1 MHIAQNC
8 KGSKFWLLQNKPIF
22 HFKKQKRKKANTWIR
37 FCKLIWNPKNNSMVP
52 PKTNVLS
59 CKVELEYPATL
70 PHPTAPV
77 HKTRNGLRLGKRQQ
91 LFSQKS
97 ITRYVLKLIHLHLF
111 PLSLSK
117 LSLWW
122 LHINRSLPVF
132 FSPKNHHY
140 SHQIKSL
147 YESNQYYV
155 FKTLKSIIAFGAMIK
170 SSTSI
175 SSHCLLI
182 RLDQTTEELCW
193 GHQL

>member
-1 MHIAQNC
+1 MLLLFIFHSLPPAMIDLFIISTFFPLSRFHVCGIRQYVPI
-8 KGSKFWLLQNKPIF
+8 SDWLL
-22 HFKKQKRKKANTWIR
+22 
-37 FCKLIWNPKNNSMVP
+37 S
-52 PKTNVLS
+52 LS
-59 CKVELEYPATL
+59 
-70 PHPTAPV
+70 
-77 HKTRNGLRLGKRQQ
+77 
-91 LFSQKS
+91 S
-97 ITRYVLKLIHLHLF
+97 IHLF

-140 SHQIKSL
+140 SRQIKSL

-170 SSTSI
+170 SSMGI
-175 SSHCLLI
+175 SSRYLLL

-193 GHQL
+193 GTNSNRPPSDSLLEVIFECWKLFSDFKCQ